1 VPTPLHMFTMAMQ
14 ANALT
19 LGEMGRRYGTN
30 VAFVPQWVGTGE
42 QIADQIEAHFKAGAA
57 DGFIISPAFLPGA
70 YDEFVDQVVPILQA
84 RGLFRTEYEGH
95 TLRDHL
101 GLREPQ
107 PLGENTWQAA
117 QRHKAI
123 A

>member
-1 VPTPLHMFTMAMQ
+1 MFAMAMQ
-14 ANALT
+14 AHDLT

-30 VAFVPQWVGTGE
+30 VAFVPQWAGTGE
-42 QIADQIEAHFKAGAA
+42 QIADQLEAHFKAEAA

-70 YDEFVDQVVPILQA
+70 YDEFVDQVVPVLQA
-84 RGLFRTEYEGH
+84 RGLFRTEYEGR

-101 GLREPQ
+101 GLRQPQ
-107 PLGENTWQAA
+107 PLGDDAWQA
-117 QRHKAI
+117 QLTRQAI